1 MLEVDNKSVG
11 WETLY
16 ILTWKSSYE
25 TKLTIETYYTIETYN
40 VL

>member
-25 TKLTIETYYTIETYN
+25 TKL
-40 VL
+40 